1 MPKIYLLLFAYSLNK
16 SQYPAVLIFAYAIMQ
31 EEFMAQQSKDD
42 KRSRK
47 TKIRQEHEDSDLE
60 ARAEGLGTIPSESQS
75 SRDVEISVS
84 TTVSQG
90 RDTDRFG
97 DTHRGTTAGGIIREL
112 LDENDEL
119 TAYHSSQIEF
129 HNNRLKQLS
138 KRRARLEHLYAELQA
153 KTGEDL
159 DEEDEV
165 GDEEE

>member
-1 MPKIYLLLFAYSLNK
+1 
-16 SQYPAVLIFAYAIMQ
+16 
-31 EEFMAQQSKDD
+31 MAQQRKDD

-84 TTVSQG
+84 TTISQG

-97 DTHRGTTAGGIIREL
+97 DTYRGTTAGGIIREL
-112 LDENDEL
+112 LDDNDEL
-119 TAYHSSQIEF
+119 TAYHSSQIDF

-153 KTGEDL
+153 KTGEDFG
-159 DEEDEV
+159 DEDEV
-165 GDEEE
+165 DEEEDDVSVRIDDASDEEE

>member
-1 MPKIYLLLFAYSLNK
+1 
-16 SQYPAVLIFAYAIMQ
+16 MQ
-31 EEFMAQQSKDD
+31 EEFMAKQRKDD

-47 TKIRQEHEDSDLE
+47 TKIRQEHQDSDL
-60 ARAEGLGTIPSESQS
+60 ARRAEGLGTIPSESQG

-84 TTVSQG
+84 TAISQG

-97 DTHRGTTAGGIIREL
+97 NTHRGTTAGGIIREL

-138 KRRARLEHLYAELQA
+138 KRRARIEHLYAELQA
-153 KTGEDL
+153 KTSEDL
-159 DEEDEV
+159 DEEDEIN
-165 GDEEE
+165 EEEDEVSDRIVND

>member
-1 MPKIYLLLFAYSLNK
+1 M
-16 SQYPAVLIFAYAIMQ
+16 V
-31 EEFMAQQSKDD
+31 QQRKDD

-60 ARAEGLGTIPSESQS
+60 AGAEGLGTIPSESQS

-84 TTVSQG
+84 TEVSQG

-119 TAYHSSQIEF
+119 TAYHSSQIDF

-138 KRRARLEHLYAELQA
+138 TRRARLERLYAELQTE
-153 KTGEDL
+153 TGEDL
-159 DEEDEV
+159 DEEEV
-165 GDEEE
+165 ENEEGE

>member
-1 MPKIYLLLFAYSLNK
+1 MKMRL
-16 SQYPAVLIFAYAIMQ
+16 
-31 EEFMAQQSKDD
+31 
-42 KRSRK
+42 KRRKGNDEQAWK

-60 ARAEGLGTIPSESQS
+60 TRAEGLGTIPSESQS
-75 SRDVEISVS
+75 SRNVEISVS
-84 TTVSQG
+84 AEISQG

-138 KRRARLEHLYAELQA
+138 TRKTRLERLYAELQA

-165 GDEEE
+165 SDEEEE

>member
-1 MPKIYLLLFAYSLNK
+1 
-16 SQYPAVLIFAYAIMQ
+16 
-31 EEFMAQQSKDD
+31 MAQQRKDD

-60 ARAEGLGTIPSESQS
+60 ARAERLGTIPSESQS
-75 SRDVEISVS
+75 SRDVEISAS

-165 GDEEE
+165 SDREALLLTADRIDDASDEEE

>member
-1 MPKIYLLLFAYSLNK
+1 MT
-16 SQYPAVLIFAYAIMQ
+16 QHR
-31 EEFMAQQSKDD
+31 KDD
-42 KRSRK
+42 KRSRQ

-60 ARAEGLGTIPSESQS
+60 AGAERLGTIPSESQS

-84 TTVSQG
+84 TAVSQG
-90 RDTDRFG
+90 RDTDRFS

-138 KRRARLEHLYAELQA
+138 KRRTRLEHLYAELQA

-159 DEEDEV
+159 DDEDEV
-165 GDEEE
+165 DEEEDDVSDREALLLTADRIDEANEEEE

>member
-1 MPKIYLLLFAYSLNK
+1 MKMRL
-16 SQYPAVLIFAYAIMQ
+16 
-31 EEFMAQQSKDD
+31 
-42 KRSRK
+42 KRRKGNDEQAWK

-60 ARAEGLGTIPSESQS
+60 TRAEGLETIPSESQS
-75 SRDVEISVS
+75 SRNVEISVS
-84 TTVSQG
+84 AEISQG

-138 KRRARLEHLYAELQA
+138 TRKTRLERLYAELQA

-165 GDEEE
+165 SDEEEE

>member
-1 MPKIYLLLFAYSLNK
+1 
-16 SQYPAVLIFAYAIMQ
+16 
-31 EEFMAQQSKDD
+31 MAQQRKDD

-47 TKIRQEHEDSDLE
+47 TKIRQEHEDSDL
-60 ARAEGLGTIPSESQS
+60 ARRAEGLGTIPSESQS

-84 TTVSQG
+84 TEVSQG

-112 LDENDEL
+112 LDENNEL

-138 KRRARLEHLYAELQA
+138 NRNARIERLYAELQA

-159 DEEDEV
+159 DDEDEV
-165 GDEEE
+165 GNSEALLQSVDRIDDTSHEEE

>member
-1 MPKIYLLLFAYSLNK
+1 
-16 SQYPAVLIFAYAIMQ
+16 
-31 EEFMAQQSKDD
+31 MAQQRKDD

-47 TKIRQEHEDSDLE
+47 TKIRQEHEDSNLE

-75 SRDVEISVS
+75 SRHVEISVS
-84 TTVSQG
+84 TAISQG

-129 HNNRLKQLS
+129 HNNRLKQLNT
-138 KRRARLEHLYAELQA
+138 RRTRLERLYAELQA

-165 GDEEE
+165 SDHIDDPSEEEEE

>member
-1 MPKIYLLLFAYSLNK
+1 
-16 SQYPAVLIFAYAIMQ
+16 MQ
-31 EEFMAQQSKDD
+31 EEFMAQQRKDD

-60 ARAEGLGTIPSESQS
+60 GRAERLGTIPSESQS

-90 RDTDRFG
+90 RDTDRFSN
-97 DTHRGTTAGGIIREL
+97 THRGTAAGGIIREL

-119 TAYHSSQIEF
+119 TAYHSSQIDF
-129 HNNRLKQLS
+129 HNNRLKQLNT
-138 KRRARLEHLYAELQA
+138 RRVRLARLYAELQT

-165 GDEEE
+165 TDEEE

>member
-1 MPKIYLLLFAYSLNK
+1 MTKGRGRPKSDRNT
-16 SQYPAVLIFAYAIMQ
+16 
-31 EEFMAQQSKDD
+31 
-42 KRSRK
+42 K
-47 TKIRQEHEDSDLE
+47 TVTLRLE
-60 ARAEGLGTIPSESQS
+60 PRDSESQS

-84 TTVSQG
+84 TAVSQG
-90 RDTDRFG
+90 RDTDRFS

>member
-1 MPKIYLLLFAYSLNK
+1 MTKGRGRPKSDRNTKTVTLRLEPRDWELFRQKAKALGMSR
-16 SQYPAVLIFAYAIMQ
+16 SQLVQ
-31 EEFMAQQSKDD
+31 
-42 KRSRK
+42 
-47 TKIRQEHEDSDLE
+47 
-60 ARAEGLGTIPSESQS
+60 
-75 SRDVEISVS
+75 
-84 TTVSQG
+84 TVSQG
-90 RDTDRFG
+90 RDTDRFS

-138 KRRARLEHLYAELQA
+138 KRRARLERLYAELQA

-165 GDEEE
+165 SEEEE

>member
-1 MPKIYLLLFAYSLNK
+1 
-16 SQYPAVLIFAYAIMQ
+16 
-31 EEFMAQQSKDD
+31 MAQQRKDD

-60 ARAEGLGTIPSESQS
+60 ARAERLGTIPSESQS
-75 SRDVEISVS
+75 SRDVEISAS

-153 KTGEDL
+153 KTGENLDDQDEVD

-165 GDEEE
+165 SDHIDDASNEEE

>member
-1 MPKIYLLLFAYSLNK
+1 MKTRLTTRKGNDEQA
-16 SQYPAVLIFAYAIMQ
+16 
-31 EEFMAQQSKDD
+31 
-42 KRSRK
+42 RK
-47 TKIRQEHEDSDLE
+47 TKIRQEHEDSDL
-60 ARAEGLGTIPSESQS
+60 ARRAEGLGTIPTESQS

-84 TTVSQG
+84 TEVSQG

-159 DEEDEV
+159 DDEDVV
-165 GDEEE
+165 GDSKALLLTADRINDASHEEE